1 MIAMQ
6 YSIALPADYDM
17 DIIDRRIRDKGPALD
32 HFPHLRFKAYLTA
45 RKQDG
50 GLASAENLYAPFY
63 LWDEPDGLN
72 DFLCGPGFAVLSGDF
87 GWPVVRTWSVWHAGL
102 GADLRA
108 TKFATRRETPIKPH
122 ADLAV
127 LRRQAEAEARE
138 AADRGALA
146 AVAAFDPTAW
156 AMVQFRLWQTLPKTE
171 DGVQAYSAG
180 YVALP

>member
-17 DIIDRRIRDKGPALD
+17 TIIDRRIRDKGPALD
-32 HFPHLRFKAYLTA
+32 GFPHLRFKAYLTA
-45 RKQDG
+45 RKRDG
-50 GLASAENLYAPFY
+50 ALASSENLYAPFY
-63 LWDEPDGLN
+63 LWDQPEGMN

-87 GWPVVRTWSVWHAGL
+87 GWPVVRTWSVWRAEL

-108 TKFATRRETPIKPH
+108 AKFATRREIPIKPH
-122 ADLAV
+122 ADLAA
-127 LRRQAEAEARE
+127 LRQQAEGEARE
-138 AADRGALA
+138 AADRGAVA

-156 AMVQFRLWQTLPKTE
+156 TMVQFRLWQTLPKTE
-171 DGVQAYSAG
+171 GSAQSYCVG